1 MSLLNTGAGILNGLG
16 NSSSS
21 GGSSSSGQNWS
32 SGGTGGSAWDAMQAQ
47 MDFNAEQARLNRE
60 WQERMANTAYQR
72 AVKDLKAAGLN
83 PVMATWGGGA
93 ATGSG
98 AMAQSSAIA
107 DNYSQS
113 YGYNEG
119 SSWQQSNSAS
129 GLMTLANAIVTGA
142 STLAEAFAGSDL
154 PEKIKTGIENGVNS
168 AKTIFN
174 NGIDLILDGWTA
186 PYKSAKNT
194 FNLLTGNSDR
204 VYWRPSYRQ

>member
-16 NSSSS
+16 NSTSS

-47 MDFNAEQARLNRE
+47 MSYNATEAEKNRK
-60 WQERMANTAYQR
+60 WQEYMSNTAYQR

-93 ATGSG
+93 STGAG

-113 YGYNEG
+113 YGYNQG
-119 SSWQQSNSAS
+119 SSWQQSTSAS
-129 GLMTLANAIVTGA
+129 GLMTLANAIINGA
-142 STLAEAFAGSDL
+142 STLADAFAGSGL
-154 PEKIKTGIENGVNS
+154 PEKMKTGIENGVNS
-168 AKTIFN
+168 AKTIFDT
-174 NGIDLILDGWTA
+174 GIDFMLDGWTA
-186 PYKSAKNT
+186 PYKSAKDT
-194 FNLLTGNSDR
+194 FDLMTGKSNR
-204 VYWRPSYRQ
+204 VYWQPSYRK